1 MGLTVSHC
9 VEEHICGNEINHKF
23 VTRQNVLSPPF
34 HQSSTLRYKLKEER
48 EKIELDV
55 KSNVEEKE
63 NRGLKQCEEGKH
75 KSSEP
80 KQEINSTNFPET
92 IAEENNDDTSFL
104 STVFTKERI
113 LSKVEVQSERNESPT
128 ELNLATLEIE
138 LLSEDSSKHY
148 PSISSNESVLT
159 TISPTKDI
167 PIRNSSLSR

>member
-23 VTRQNVLSPPF
+23 VTRQNVLSPPL
-34 HQSSTLRYKLKEER
+34 HQSSTLRYNWQEER
-48 EKIELDV
+48 GELDV
-55 KSNVEEKE
+55 KSNLEEKE
-63 NRGLKQCEEGKH
+63 NRCLKQCEEGKH
-75 KSSEP
+75 KSSKQ

-92 IAEENNDDTSFL
+92 INDENNHDTSFL
-104 STVFTKERI
+104 STVFTEERI
-113 LSKVEVQSERNESPT
+113 LSKVEVQSERKESPT